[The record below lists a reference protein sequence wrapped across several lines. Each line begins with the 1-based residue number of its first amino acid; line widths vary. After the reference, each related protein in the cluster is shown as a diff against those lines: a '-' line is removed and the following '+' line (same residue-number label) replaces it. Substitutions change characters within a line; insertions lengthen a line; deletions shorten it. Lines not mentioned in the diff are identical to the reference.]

1 MGAIVV
7 IGAVVFVLQRG
18 PERREEQALA
28 ELAVAVEPDLTA
40 VRLATER
47 FRDLEVALAEGYIR
61 DPLDLCDTADMMGR
75 CEHHQGAAAHSHGEV
90 TG

>member
-61 DPLDLCDTADMMGR
+61 DPL
-75 CEHHQGAAAHSHGEV
+75 AARTYARRS
-90 TG
+90 TRT